1 MNLFHIDS
9 PLIQK
14 LAKLA
19 NLIFLNLLWLVFCIP
34 VITAGAA
41 TTAMYQLVFEY
52 INGTEDSVF
61 LPFLRAFSRN
71 FKRSTLIWV
80 AILFIGAILAYDFLF
95 LSVSGLS
102 SLHPLWIVF
111 YLVCIFLLIV
121 LTYIFPLE
129 ARFHNSILNQFRNCY
144 TLFVLNFLPSI
155 ALLLLAALP
164 WLLILLSPSLFLK
177 TSIFWI
183 MVGFALCAYLSGIIL
198 LHIFRKYSHD
208 EASG

>member
-121 LTYIFPLE
+121 L
-129 ARFHNSILNQFRNCY
+129 RN
-144 TLFVLNFLPSI
+144 L
-155 ALLLLAALP
+155 
-164 WLLILLSPSLFLK
+164 
-177 TSIFWI
+177 
-183 MVGFALCAYLSGIIL
+183 
-198 LHIFRKYSHD
+198 
-208 EASG
+208 